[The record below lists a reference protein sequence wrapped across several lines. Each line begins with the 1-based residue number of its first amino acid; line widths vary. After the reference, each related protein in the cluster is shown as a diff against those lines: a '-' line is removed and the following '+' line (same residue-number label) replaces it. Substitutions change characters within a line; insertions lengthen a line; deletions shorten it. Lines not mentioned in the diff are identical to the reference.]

1 MTKIRSIKVHFNVHV
16 LYKLNH
22 FYFIKVHV
30 GFFYPS
36 SGEGRTS
43 TKCLTQH
50 DGAAYMVITDVV
62 IIYLDFHSSKQAL
75 WLVDSW
81 SLEQNSM
88 WSLIKFKSVLT
99 RIQLLCCCPH
109 AEYNSTWTVHD
120 FKNGAILSTCSCH
133 QFDWQLRMKKL
144 CCLCLF
150 VFAIWLLK
158 GKSKYITK
166 HLMYG
171 PAGN

>member
-75 WLVDSW
+75 
-81 SLEQNSM
+81 
-88 WSLIKFKSVLT
+88 
-99 RIQLLCCCPH
+99 
-109 AEYNSTWTVHD
+109 
-120 FKNGAILSTCSCH
+120 
-133 QFDWQLRMKKL
+133 
-144 CCLCLF
+144 
-150 VFAIWLLK
+150 
-158 GKSKYITK
+158 
-166 HLMYG
+166 
-171 PAGN
+171 